1 MAAFRAAVE
10 LGLTHLETDVRTTSD
25 GHLVVFHD
33 EELDRLTGETGRIA
47 DLTLDDL
54 ARVRVAGEPIPTFE
68 ELLTAWPHVELNV
81 DLKDERSVR
90 TLADAVIG
98 HGAHGRV
105 VAASFSDR
113 RRRALRRELERRG
126 SRQVRATAGMALV
139 AAFTLL
145 GKASRGGFQPWRLLR
160 PFLRRIFALQVPI
173 RKGPLTVVEP
183 GFLARAHEAGLEVHV
198 WVVDDAETMHR
209 LLDLGV
215 DGIMADRAD
224 VLVDVYRERGI
235 WPPG

>member
-10 LGLTHLETDVRTTSD
+10 LDFTHLETDVRTTAD

-33 EELDRLTGETGRIA
+33 ETLDRLTGATGRIG
-47 DLTLDDL
+47 DRTLAEL
-54 ARVRVAGEPIPTFE
+54 AAVRVAGEPIPTFE
-68 ELLTAWPHVELNV
+68 ELVTAWPHVELNV
-81 DLKDERSVR
+81 DLKDEPAVQA
-90 TLADAVIG
+90 LADAVIR

-113 RRRALRRELERRG
+113 RRRALQRELERRG
-126 SRQVRATAGMALV
+126 SPRVRATAGMALV

-145 GKASRGGFQPWRLLR
+145 GKLSRGGFQPWRLLR
-160 PFLRRIFALQVPI
+160 PFLRRVFALQVPI
-173 RKGPLTVVEP
+173 RQGPLTVVEP

-198 WVVDDAETMHR
+198 WVVDDAPTMHR

-215 DGIMADRAD
+215 DGIMTDRAD
-224 VLVDVYRERGI
+224 VLVGVYRERGV